1 MNFKH
6 ALIITVIANPLITS
20 AYAQIDPHLEIVPT
34 VSMPLNAPHGEQEK
48 ISPKNMTIASNGKLH
63 ARDSRKVADFRRN
76 FETALSS
83 VAERPDDTQRE
94 KHPPAA
100 VRDVSKLQ
108 IAFIPRRIDDSHHL
122 IVASPAGMLTSNG
135 WSGLERFIS
144 IPDGGKFKLTEFDLT
159 KTGGK
164 FSLSSEAVN
173 SSVDNSP
180 AGAKSF
186 LDDQNNILEEIVWVS
201 DGHFYMLTYL
211 PDTTPNAASG
221 HREKRTPSISAT
233 SLAQG
238 LRK

>member
-6 ALIITVIANPLITS
+6 ALLIIAIASPLLTS
-20 AYAQIDPHLEIVPT
+20 AYAQIDPHLEIVST
-34 VSMPLNAPHGEQEK
+34 VSMPLKAPHGEQEK
-48 ISPKNMTIASNGKLH
+48 ISPTNMTIPSNGNLH

-76 FETALSS
+76 LETALSS
-83 VAERPDDTQRE
+83 AAERPSDNQRD
-94 KHPPAA
+94 KRPPAA
-100 VRDVSKLQ
+100 VREVSKLQ
-108 IAFIPRRIDDSHHL
+108 IAFTPRKIDDYHHL
-122 IVASPAGMLTSNG
+122 MVASPAGMLTSDG

-144 IPDGGKFKLTEFDLT
+144 IPNGGQFKLTEFDLT

-164 FSLSSEAVN
+164 FFLSSEAVN

-186 LDDQNNILEEIVWVS
+186 LDDENNILEEIVWVS
-201 DGHFYMLTYL
+201 DGHFHMLTYL

-221 HREKRTPSISAT
+221 HRDKRTPSISAT